1 MACNSL
7 NPICDV
13 ATAIG
18 SLGSTVTSSVFNSV
32 ASAFGNTA
40 DSAINWLWQQLS
52 TSTSISLGGANLNS
66 TWASSCPS
74 RSLSVSGCSSSK

>member
-13 ATAIG
+13 AEAIG

-32 ASAFGNTA
+32 ASAFGNNVDLA
-40 DSAINWLWQQLS
+40 RLRQF
-52 TSTSISLGGANLNS
+52 
-66 TWASSCPS
+66 
-74 RSLSVSGCSSSK
+74 